1 MTAGR
6 RGLGLGQLWQ
16 AFDDARFGSRRTLN
30 LRATLPTAAEAAART
45 EGWLRDQQ
53 VAAAGEVLIV
63 TGRGNQS
70 DAGVSP
76 VREAVIRQLH
86 SLRRRGVVAGH
97 AEHTPGSF
105 VVTLAPMQALI
116 EAPRRAR
123 EKSAP
128 VKPAAPPSLD
138 SLGDD
143 TRLLLRN
150 LAERV
155 LESLG
160 VQDRTPFMEGE
171 MLRQFGILAR
181 SVDASAPAQ
190 LREASL
196 QRAIRRALDDY
207 E

>member
-45 EGWLRDQQ
+45 EAWLRDQQ

-70 DAGVSP
+70 EGGVSP
-76 VREAVIRQLH
+76 VRETVIRQLH
-86 SLRRRGVVAGH
+86 SLRRRGVVAAH
-97 AEHTPGSF
+97 VEHTPGSF

-116 EAPRRAR
+116 EAPRRSR
-123 EKSAP
+123 EKAAP

-138 SLGDD
+138 TLGDD

-155 LESLG
+155 LDSLG

-171 MLRQFGILAR
+171 MLRQFGVLAR
-181 SVDASAPAQ
+181 SVDADAKDGV
-190 LREASL
+190 REAAL
-196 QRAIRRALDDY
+196 QRAIRRALDEY

>member
-45 EGWLRDQQ
+45 EAWLRDQQ

-70 DAGVSP
+70 AGGVSP

-97 AEHTPGSF
+97 MEHTPGSF

-116 EAPRRAR
+116 EAPRRSR
-123 EKSAP
+123 ERAAP

-155 LESLG
+155 LDSLG
-160 VQDRTPFMEGE
+160 VQDRTPFMQGE

-181 SVDASAPAQ
+181 SVDPDAKGDM
-190 LREASL
+190 REAAL
-196 QRAIRRALDDY
+196 QRAIRRALDEY

>member
-1 MTAGR
+1 MTARR
-6 RGLGLGQLWQ
+6 RGSGLGQLWQ
-16 AFDDARFGSRRTLN
+16 AFDDARFGTRRTLN

>member
-1 MTAGR
+1 MTARR

-16 AFDDARFGSRRTLN
+16 AFDDVRFGGRRTLN
-30 LRATLPTAAEAAART
+30 LRASLPTAAEAAART
-45 EGWLRDQQ
+45 EAWLRDQQ

-70 DAGVSP
+70 DGGVSP

-86 SLRRRGVVAGH
+86 ALRRRGVVAGH

-116 EAPRRAR
+116 EAPRRSR
-123 EKSAP
+123 EKTAP
-128 VKPAAPPSLD
+128 AKQAAPPSLD
-138 SLGDD
+138 SLGGD
-143 TRLLLRN
+143 TRLLLRS

-155 LESLG
+155 LDSLG

-181 SVDASAPAQ
+181 SVDAGATGDQ
-190 LREASL
+190 REAAL
-196 QRAIRRALDDY
+196 QRAIRRALDEY